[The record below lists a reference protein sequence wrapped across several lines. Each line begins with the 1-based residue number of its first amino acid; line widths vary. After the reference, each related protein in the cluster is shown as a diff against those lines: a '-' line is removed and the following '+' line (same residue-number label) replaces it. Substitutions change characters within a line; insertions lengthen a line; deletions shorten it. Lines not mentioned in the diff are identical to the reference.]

1 MNREEIAIIH
11 LNKAMVFDS
20 TKQFEEAIF
29 EYKEV
34 LTVFPG
40 YASAH
45 LRISQAYFN
54 IAKLLI
60 LKKPCSIV
68 TRRLTMVRLCHR
80 NT

>member
-54 IAKLLI
+54 IANFEKAVFH
-60 LKKPCSIV
+60 CNQASNYGA
-68 TRRLTMVRLCHR
+68 MCHR